1 MSGSGG
7 GGGYEYQ
14 ARATAYV
21 AVHILTEQKLDWI
34 DHPDDLPIAV
44 AEETDGPGDDLNI
57 TLQDDTTIEL
67 QAKHGLQKGKL
78 WEPIIKLAQGLQQ
91 NPLLH
96 GILLTDSTASGIIK
110 DELREDL
117 KRLGQ
122 GRTDGLKQIT
132 QELQQKLAEADI
144 SNDPGLFKRL
154 SIRVLDLDDGLQNS
168 ESACRLLS
176 QVLETQNQASLAWK
190 VLWGE
195 GLKLIT
201 NKGRRDA
208 AGWAQL
214 LSGNSIQLSTT
225 RKNPAII
232 AEIHRDWL
240 RATTT
245 HLIVPG
251 IREKLSIESDW
262 LPLKARQRSREQ
274 EPFRAEFIPEL
285 NRLSVVVGEP
295 GSGKSTLTQY
305 LAHRLSGF
313 GKTVLRVRLTSVRKL
328 LCSNSFGEAI
338 LKDATSNSSL
348 SLEQTQF
355 AIGTP
360 DYLLADGLDECEDD
374 RSTIADQLNAWAGGH
389 STTKI
394 TVTTR
399 IGYEPECLPNWQL
412 LELLPLESSDILKFA
427 KRLLGDASNETE
439 FQNWLQTSRT
449 ISLASK
455 NPLLLGFL
463 IQIFQGQA
471 EPIQNRAKLYEKIIE
486 LACKRPLQD
495 RESIALKEPT
505 AKRILEIVGWE
516 LLHRP
521 TCSES
526 DLRNAV
532 GKQLED
538 DLEIS
543 LLKAQNYAEDG
554 LSFWEQRRIFERIRI
569 GCDDVIAFIHRTIGE
584 YAAARYAYGMD
595 AESFCQWVTGVSQN
609 PTWEESI
616 LFAAELG
623 ATATIVHHLLK
634 LDNQSITNSKEIVL
648 AAKVLQKDINPQPEL
663 IEAVVNRLQHGLE
676 SSTRSIVF
684 ESAESL
690 VGLSQQAPSLIGKVG
705 QSLFRHSQSWT
716 RLAAIRLSLASG
728 DKYVDIVTLEEQI
741 DTLISEAEQNTVRDK
756 TRSKQFNPFG
766 KFSIMGDFQSQTLV
780 QGFGFLLRKKP
791 NLETAERIKTT
802 ISQGRIN
809 SGTDGLLKSLVMETW
824 KETLEKLKDKK
835 AESDLKQEMEAFQ
848 IVDHLLRD
856 LCPLDKFLKD
866 VGNPRLKAK
875 ELLEK
880 VKYGQ
885 HTKGSE
891 QVFLEAVLRVVEH
904 TSISPLPEIPQEFP
918 LLGVLFQGMNCWKV
932 TTKAWNAIEQCEDSD
947 AVDAVLKGAIAA
959 MDLDSQGLADEAT
972 LLLAQI
978 CCKGNLDEIEAALI
992 QVNNWDRFR
1001 WAYEQLIE
1009 KTQGIFMRIPKVPAN
1024 PKWERVKE
1032 IEISIQT
1039 LNDALDHPSELIWYN
1054 AALILAQKIGEEQTN
1069 EILRSKKLIS

>member
-21 AVHILTEQKLDWI
+21 AIHILTEQKLNWI
-34 DHPDDLPIAV
+34 DHSDDLPIAV

-57 TLQDDTTIEL
+57 TLRDGTTIEL

-91 NPLLH
+91 NSLLH
-96 GILLTDSTASGIIK
+96 GILLTDSTASGTIR

-132 QELQQKLAEADI
+132 QELQQKLAEVDI
-144 SNDPGLFKRL
+144 SNDSSLFKRL

-176 QVLETQNQASLAWK
+176 QVLENQNQASLAWK

-201 NKGRRDA
+201 NRGRLDA
-208 AGWAQL
+208 AGWARL
-214 LSGNSIQLSTT
+214 LSNNSIQLATPG
-225 RKNPAII
+225 KNPAVIT
-232 AEIHRDWL
+232 EIHRGWL
-240 RATTT
+240 RATTA

-251 IREKLSIESDW
+251 ISEKLSIESDW
-262 LPLKARQRSREQ
+262 LPLKATQRSREQ
-274 EPFRAEFIPEL
+274 EPFRADFIPEL
-285 NRLSVVVGEP
+285 HRLSVVVGEP

-313 GKTVLRVRLTSVRKL
+313 EKTVLRVRLVSVRKL
-328 LCSNSFGEAI
+328 LCSNPFGDAI

-348 SLEQTQF
+348 SFEQTQF

-374 RSTIADQLNAWAGGH
+374 RATIAAHLNAWAEGH
-389 STTKI
+389 RTTRI
-394 TVTTR
+394 IVTTR
-399 IGYEPECLPNWQL
+399 IGYEPECLPDWQL

-427 KRLLGDASNETE
+427 KRLLGDSSNETE
-439 FQNWLQTSRT
+439 FKNWLQTSRT
-449 ISLASK
+449 ISLAAK

-471 EPIQNRAKLYEKIIE
+471 EPIQNRAKLYEKVIE

-532 GKQLED
+532 GRQLEG

-543 LLKAQNYAEDG
+543 LLQAQNHAEDG
-554 LSFWEQRRIFERIRI
+554 LSFWEQRRIFGRIKI
-569 GCDDVIAFIHRTIGE
+569 GCDDVIVFIHRTISE
-584 YAAARYAYGMD
+584 YAAGHYAYGMD
-595 AESFCQWVTGVSQN
+595 AESFRQWVTEVNQN

-616 LFAAELG
+616 LFATELG
-623 ATATIVHHLLK
+623 ATATIAHHLLE
-634 LDNQSITNSKEIVL
+634 LDNQGVANSKEILL
-648 AAKVLQKDINPQPEL
+648 AAKVLQKDVNSPPEL
-663 IEAVVNRLQHGLE
+663 IEAVVNRLRHGLK
-676 SSTRSIVF
+676 SSKRSVVF

-690 VGLSQQAPSLIGKVG
+690 LGLSQQAPSLISKVA
-705 QSLFRHSQSWT
+705 QSLFGHSQSWT

-728 DKYVDIVTLEEQI
+728 DEYVDIGTLEEQI
-741 DTLISEAEQNTVRDK
+741 DTLISEIEQNTVRVK
-756 TRSKQFNPFG
+756 FG
-766 KFSIMGDFQSQTLV
+766 FLIMGSFQSQALV
-780 QGFGFLLRKKP
+780 QGFRFLLRKKP
-791 NLETAERIKTT
+791 NLETAKRMKTV
-802 ISQGRIN
+802 ISQGRLN
-809 SGTDGLLKSLVMETW
+809 GNTAELLKSFVMERW
-824 KETLEKLKDKK
+824 KEILEKLKDKK
-835 AESDLKQEMEAFQ
+835 AESDLQQEMEASQ
-848 IVDHLLRD
+848 VLDHLLRD
-856 LCPLDKFLKD
+856 LCPLDILKH
-866 VGNPRLKAK
+866 VENSKLKVKRLLK
-875 ELLEK
+875 K
-880 VKYGQ
+880 VKYRQ
-885 HTKGSE
+885 HTKDSE
-891 QVFLEAVLRVVEH
+891 QVFLEAILRVVEH

-918 LLGVLFQGMNCWKV
+918 LLGVLFQGMNCWEV
-932 TTKAWNAIEQCEDSD
+932 TTEDWDAIGQCQASD
-947 AVDAVLKGAIAA
+947 AFDAVLKGAIAA
-959 MDLDSQGLADEAT
+959 MDLDSQTLAAEAT
-972 LLLAQI
+972 LLLKQI
-978 CCKGNLDEIEAALI
+978 CYRGNLDEIEAALTE
-992 QVNNWDRFR
+992 VNSWDRFK
-1001 WAYEQLIE
+1001 WAYEQLVE
-1009 KTQGIFMRIPKVPAN
+1009 KEKGIFTRVPQVPAN

-1039 LNDALDHPSELIWYN
+1039 LNDALDHPSALIKHN

-1069 EILRSKKLIS
+1069 AILRNKKLIS